1 VEAGR
6 LKTNLGASIGTARA
20 GGVLLSA
27 LTTTFL
33 GGIQNNPG
41 IHGCFKIVLGPWLA
55 VPGLPG
61 RDVVSR
67 SGSGSAD
74 LIMK

>member
-1 VEAGR
+1 M
-6 LKTNLGASIGTARA
+6 
-20 GGVLLSA
+20 LSA
-27 LTTTFL
+27 VCDELVARGL
-33 GGIQNNPG
+33 SMMPACQAVN
-41 IHGCFKIVLGPWLA
+41 HGCFKIVLRPALA

-67 SGSGSAD
+67 SGIGSAD